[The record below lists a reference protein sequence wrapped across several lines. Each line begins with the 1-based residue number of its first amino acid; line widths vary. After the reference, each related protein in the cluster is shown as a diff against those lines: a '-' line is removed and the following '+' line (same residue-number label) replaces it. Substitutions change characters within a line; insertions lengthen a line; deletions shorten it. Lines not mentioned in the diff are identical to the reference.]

1 MIFSNEMDNAM
12 NFGYKFEILRGYTF
26 KPKNIFES
34 YVEDLFKLRSKY
46 DRTNPIN
53 LIAKLLMNSLYGRFG
68 MEDSFPD
75 ITVFNN
81 FKTFKAF
88 YNEYNEDIID
98 FIELGD
104 KILVKHRSENKDQ
117 QLLLCIQI

>member
-1 MIFSNEMDNAM
+1 
-12 NFGYKFEILRGYTF
+12 
-26 KPKNIFES
+26 
-34 YVEDLFKLRSKY
+34 
-46 DRTNPIN
+46 
-53 LIAKLLMNSLYGRFG
+53 

-81 FKTFKAF
+81 FKTFKTF